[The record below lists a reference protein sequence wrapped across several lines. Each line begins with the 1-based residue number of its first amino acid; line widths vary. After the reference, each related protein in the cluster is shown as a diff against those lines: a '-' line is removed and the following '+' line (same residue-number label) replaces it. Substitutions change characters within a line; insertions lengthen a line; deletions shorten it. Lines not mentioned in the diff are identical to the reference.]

1 MNDKLMLDLDDIL
14 IQINDKSML
23 YITDRSVRSVLSQ

>member
-23 YITDRSVRSVLSQ
+23 YITDRSVRTVLSE

>member
-23 YITDRSVRSVLSQ
+23 YITDRSVRTVLSQ